1 MFFSLLFALTESGSK
16 SLLNSIAIIL
26 TFVAFIPY
34 IVSIQKG
41 KTKPHVFSWLIWG
54 LATVIVFFAQLAD
67 GAGVGAWSIGLSGVL
82 TLYIAFLAYQRR
94 SDTSIAKSDWVFF
107 LLALASLPLWYFT
120 RDPFWAVVILT
131 TIDTLGFVPTFRK
144 AYYAP
149 YEEQLL
155 LYVVMTV
162 RNLVSIPAL
171 EHYSWTTI
179 LFPAVL
185 SVTCALFVAM
195 VMVRRSIIRQS
206 PAPTT

>member
-1 MFFSLLFALTESGSK
+1 MSK
-16 SLLNSIAIIL
+16 SFLNAVAVIL
-26 TFVAFIPY
+26 TFAAFVPY
-34 IVSIQKG
+34 IVSVRRG

-82 TLYIAFLAYQRR
+82 TLYIAFMAYQRR
-94 SDTSIAKSDWVFF
+94 SDTAITRSDWVFF

-120 RDPFWAVVILT
+120 RNPFWAVVILT
-131 TIDTLGFVPTFRK
+131 TVDTLGFVPTFRK

-171 EHYSWTTI
+171 ENYSWTTV

-185 SVTCALFVAM
+185 SLTCALFIWM
-195 VMVRRSIIRQS
+195 VMVRRFAILL
-206 PAPTT
+206 PEKG